1 MFLPLVTLLVALFA
15 LGIPLLQREFPAVL
29 GCIRATGAS
38 ERWSVKF
45 LLPLLVAAG
54 LLAPFFLAVHSRP
67 LLWETVPS
75 CDLPSVI
82 AVCVGTV
89 AAIMISTVIHRWT
102 AVPYAFMGSILGCQ
116 LMVNGHLD
124 QVHLWGLIG
133 SWVAAPLLC
142 CLLCTLLSWALHRYA
157 SRGGRHLAVVDQRLL
172 AGSVLA
178 SILLVA
184 AWSWNLAPITAL
196 FPRLVLGSG
205 TVPAFLT
212 LGVLFFLFLL
222 HIRSVRAHT
231 VSLSENDLDFGA
243 SYLLAILLS
252 MTVCFGLFSWDGI
265 ARVGLQP
272 TPLSACALLVA
283 ALAGVSFSRRDAVIA
298 GSDIVQS
305 VASCTAAPL
314 LGILITYCLSIILDV
329 SPEESGSTG
338 WSSRLI
344 PTLILVGIAVMSA
357 AIYFYVRVGQSE
369 SRRRQILQ
377 SREEQVYSTQKS
389 LSALEVRV
397 ETHEKDLLNK
407 LDIKR
412 KELVDFAVGVSEQ
425 KAFMEQV
432 YASLARAKELPS
444 GPAKDAAL
452 EEILSDLRQ
461 RMYFTREM
469 NDFYARTEVLH
480 RDFNMRLKEAFPE
493 LTESERKLANLLR
506 QGFSSKYIASLM
518 NITPKSVEISRYRL
532 RTKLGLKR
540 SDNLVQY
547 IKSI

>member
-1 MFLPLVTLLVALFA
+1 MFLPLVTLLVVLFA
-15 LGIPLLQREFPAVL
+15 LGIPLLLREFPAVL

-45 LLPLLVAAG
+45 ILPLLVAAG
-54 LLAPFFLAVHSRP
+54 LLSPFFLSVPGRP
-67 LLWETVPS
+67 RLGEAVPS

-82 AVCVGTV
+82 AICAGTV
-89 AAIMISTVIHRWT
+89 SAVMISTVIHRWT
-102 AVPYAFMGSILGCQ
+102 AVPYAFLGSILGCR
-116 LMVNGHLD
+116 LMVSGHLN
-124 QVHLWGLIG
+124 QARLWGLVG

-142 CLLCTLLSWALHRYA
+142 CLLCILFSWALHRYA
-157 SRGGRHLAVVDQRLL
+157 GRSGRHLAVVDQRLL
-172 AGSVLA
+172 VGSVSASALLA
-178 SILLVA
+178 A
-184 AWSWNLAPITAL
+184 AWSWNLAPLTAL

-205 TVPAFLT
+205 TVPAIVT

-252 MTVCFGLFSWDGI
+252 MTICFGLFSWDGI

-283 ALAGVSFSRRDAVIA
+283 ALTGVSFSRREAVIA
-298 GSDIVQS
+298 GADIVQS
-305 VASCTAAPL
+305 VASCAAAPL

-329 SPEESGSTG
+329 SPEGSGSTG
-338 WSSRLI
+338 WSTRLI
-344 PTLILVGIAVMSA
+344 PPLILVGIAVMSA
-357 AIYFYVRVGQSE
+357 AIYFYVRVGQNE
-369 SRRRQILQ
+369 SRRRQMLQ

-412 KELVDFAVGVSEQ
+412 KELIDFAVGVSEQ

-432 YASLARAKELPS
+432 YASLASARDLPS

-493 LTESERKLANLLR
+493 LTEGERKLANLLR

>member
-124 QVHLWGLIG
+124 QVHLWALIG

-265 ARVGLQP
+265 SRVGLQP

>member
-1 MFLPLVTLLVALFA
+1 MFLRLVTLLVALCA
-15 LGIPLLQREFPAVL
+15 LGIPALLREFPVVL
-29 GCIRATGAS
+29 GSIRATGAS
-38 ERWSVKF
+38 ERWTVK
-45 LLPLLVAAG
+45 LILPLLAAAG
-54 LLAPFFLAVHSRP
+54 LMSPFFLPTPGWQTLWDAVPFS
-67 LLWETVPS
+67 
-75 CDLPSVI
+75 DLPSII
-82 AVCVGTV
+82 AISVGTV
-89 AAIMISTVIHRWT
+89 AAVMISAVIHHWT
-102 AVPYAFMGSILGCQ
+102 AVPYAFWGAILGYQ
-116 LMVNGHLD
+116 LMINGRID
-124 QVHLWGLIG
+124 QAQLWGLAG
-133 SWVAAPLLC
+133 TWLAAPLLC
-142 CLLCTLLSWALHRYA
+142 GLLSALLSSALHRYA
-157 SRGGRHLAVVDQRLL
+157 SRGGRHLAIVDQRLL

-178 SILLVA
+178 SALLVA
-184 AWSWNLAPITAL
+184 AWSWNLAPVTAL
-196 FPRLVLGSG
+196 FPRLLLGSG
-205 TVPAFLT
+205 TVPALFT
-212 LGVLFFLFLL
+212 LGVVFILFVL
-222 HIRSVRAHT
+222 HIRVVRAHT

-243 SYLLAILLS
+243 SSLLAILLS
-252 MTVCFGLFSWDGI
+252 MAVCFGLFSWEGI
-265 ARVGLQP
+265 GRIGLQP
-272 TPLSACALLVA
+272 APLSACALLVA
-283 ALAGVSFSRRDAVIA
+283 ALTGVSFSRKDAVVA
-298 GSDIVQS
+298 GADIVQS
-305 VASCTAAPL
+305 LAACAAAPL
-314 LGILITYCLSIILDV
+314 LGILITYCLSMILGV
-329 SPEESGSTG
+329 SPEETG
-338 WSSRLI
+338 DGGNARLI
-344 PTLILVGIAVMSA
+344 PTLILVGVAVMSA
-357 AIYFYVRVGQSE
+357 AIYLYVRAGQNE

-432 YASLARAKELPS
+432 YARLSSARELPS
-444 GPAKDAAL
+444 GPAKDEAL
-452 EEILSDLRQ
+452 EEILSELRQ